1 MRTLFVVSECVP
13 FIKSGGL
20 ADVAGS
26 LPKALC
32 EIGHDVRVM
41 LPLYA
46 GIPGPLLL
54 DLKEIAYFHVRLGW
68 RNQETKIF
76 SLTRAGI
83 VYYFIDQPYYFKRE
97 ELYGHYDD
105 GERFAY
111 FCAAVMECIERL
123 DFHPEVVHCHD
134 WHTAMVPYLI
144 LNRREKYNRLHEI
157 RTVFTIHNL
166 KFQGIFAKECASD
179 FFDLESYHLTAERLE
194 FFGGINYMKAGIVAA
209 DFVTT
214 VSPTYRNEIQTEYF
228 GEKLDSVLR
237 KYAYKLYGILNGID
251 YDFYNPEKD
260 TALVKNYTVETFADK
275 KVNKKALQKE
285 LKLPIKPNTPMLAM
299 ITRMTRQKGLD
310 LLKHMIHELLQNE
323 IRLVVLGTGDFEY
336 ESFFKYIEANFKQK
350 AKVMIGFDE
359 GLAHRIYAGADMF
372 LMPSLFEPC
381 GLSQLISLRYGT
393 IPVVREIGGL
403 KDTVRA
409 YDETFFPSG
418 NGFTFHDYNAHDFY
432 YQIQKGLRCY
442 DKPKVWKQIIE
453 NAMKGNYSWDASAK
467 AYEELYQMPVPQ
479 LMG

>member
-1 MRTLFVVSECVP
+1 
-13 FIKSGGL
+13 
-20 ADVAGS
+20 
-26 LPKALC
+26 
-32 EIGHDVRVM
+32 
-41 LPLYA
+41 
-46 GIPGPLLL
+46 
-54 DLKEIAYFHVRLGW
+54 
-68 RNQETKIF
+68 
-76 SLTRAGI
+76 
-83 VYYFIDQPYYFKRE
+83 
-97 ELYGHYDD
+97 
-105 GERFAY
+105 
-111 FCAAVMECIERL
+111 
-123 DFHPEVVHCHD
+123 
-134 WHTAMVPYLI
+134 
-144 LNRREKYNRLHEI
+144 
-157 RTVFTIHNL
+157 
-166 KFQGIFAKECASD
+166 
-179 FFDLESYHLTAERLE
+179 
-194 FFGGINYMKAGIVAA
+194 
-209 DFVTT
+209 
-214 VSPTYRNEIQTEYF
+214 
-228 GEKLDSVLR
+228 
-237 KYAYKLYGILNGID
+237 
-251 YDFYNPEKD
+251 
-260 TALVKNYTVETFADK
+260 
-275 KVNKKALQKE
+275 
-285 LKLPIKPNTPMLAM
+285 MLAM

-323 IRLVVLGTGDFEY
+323 IQLVVLGTGDFEY